1 MCRWMQQRFRAF
13 IRETHAIPGPGLTTV
28 QLQLQ
33 SQGMLRVGCTMS
45 GGLMGSGSACCGL
58 AMGHRD
64 RDAGLVGP
72 LVPPP

>member
-1 MCRWMQQRFRAF
+1 MQQRFRAF

-45 GGLMGSGSACCGL
+45 GGL
-58 AMGHRD
+58 
-64 RDAGLVGP
+64 
-72 LVPPP
+72 